1 MKEVKPKEAAIV
13 FSSFSFICV
22 AVLFALTV
30 YDVVTLQD
38 LLSFADLSTIVWSTL
53 TSSLGLLLF
62 GVILTLITPA
72 NNIDDTNKS
81 YQNHSVP
88 VILAFM
94 LAGALFEELLFRG
107 IVQNLLYVYTGNQW
121 ASILIT
127 ALLFVAIHVQYYKKP
142 LMLINIAVPGLVFGW
157 VYALTG
163 NLLVPFVAH
172 FVMNAG
178 ITLLFKY
185 NVIRLK
191 K

>member
-1 MKEVKPKEAAIV
+1 MKEVKLKEATLV
-13 FSSFSFICV
+13 FSSFSFICA

-30 YDVVTLQD
+30 YDVITLQD
-38 LLSFADLSTIVWSTL
+38 LLSFAGPSTIVWGTI

-62 GVILTLITPA
+62 GIILTLITPA
-72 NNIDDTNKS
+72 KNIDDTNKS
-81 YQNHSVP
+81 YQNHTLP

-107 IVQNLLYVYTGNQW
+107 IVQNLLFVYTGNQW
-121 ASILIT
+121 AAIIIT
-127 ALLFVAIHVQYYKKP
+127 ALLFVGIHVQYYKKP

-157 VYALTG
+157 VYAQTG

-191 K
+191 R